1 MKDPN
6 EPKAPKNQKE
16 ARAQEIDRLMR
27 KAASRP
33 AKYPDDAKAQA
44 KKKKPKSYAKGGA
57 VRGCGIARKGVRKAR
72 MR

>member
-1 MKDPN
+1 MDDPN
-6 EPKAPKNQKE
+6 EPKAPKNLKE

-27 KAASRP
+27 KAASKP

-44 KKKKPKSYAKGGA
+44 KKKKPKGLKKGGK
-57 VRGCGIARKGVRKAR
+57 VRGCGIARKGHGKGT